1 MQRISFKNV
10 SEFQWPENAEVP
22 PHRVSSVVQELQN
35 LRSKLDSVEQQLQ
48 SVHNIANPQAPMGDT
63 NLEWLKVTM
72 TRAKNA
78 RDQPLVRSD
87 PLY

>member
-48 SVHNIANPQAPMGDT
+48 SVHN
-63 NLEWLKVTM
+63 LEWLKVTM